1 MYIITNL
8 CYNIFVNEREMKF
21 MYIIYE
27 TYTDET
33 RNMKDLRFN
42 TRIVGLYNDKKIAKE
57 KLEEHLEQIQLD
69 LTDDNNWFVRK
80 YDKKLMKEQ
89 VENAVE
95 IYEIF
100 NEFIDN
106 CEEVFY
112 VVLEKVECDLNDN
125 NN

>member
-1 MYIITNL
+1 MYL
-8 CYNIFVNEREMKF
+8 
-21 MYIIYE
+21 IYE

-42 TRIVGLYNDKKIAKE
+42 TRIIGVYEDKKIAVNKY
-57 KLEEHLEQIQLD
+57 KEHLEDIQLD
-69 LTDDNNWFVRK
+69 FTDENNWYVKK

-89 VENAVE
+89 IKNALE
-95 IYEIF
+95 IYEVF
-100 NEFIDN
+100 NEFVDN

-112 VVLEKVECDLNDN
+112 VVLEKVESDLDEN

>member
-1 MYIITNL
+1 
-8 CYNIFVNEREMKF
+8 

-42 TRIVGLYNDKKIAKE
+42 TRIVGVYEDKKVAVDKY
-57 KLEEHLEQIQLD
+57 KQHLEDIQLD
-69 LTDDNNWFVRK
+69 FTDENNWYIKK

-89 VENAVE
+89 NKNALE
-95 IYEIF
+95 IYEVF
-100 NEFIDN
+100 NNFIEN

-112 VVLEKVECDLNDN
+112 VVLEKVESGLNEN
-125 NN
+125 EL

>member
-1 MYIITNL
+1 
-8 CYNIFVNEREMKF
+8 

>member
-69 LTDDNNWFVRK
+69 LINDNNWFVRK

-106 CEEVFY
+106 CEEIFY